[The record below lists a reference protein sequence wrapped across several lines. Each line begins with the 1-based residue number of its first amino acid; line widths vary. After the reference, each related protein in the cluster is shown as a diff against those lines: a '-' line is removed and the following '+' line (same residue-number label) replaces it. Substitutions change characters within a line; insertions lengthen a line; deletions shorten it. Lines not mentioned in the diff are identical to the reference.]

1 MEQGKEP
8 LKNAVLTF
16 KGFKVF
22 GEKVS
27 VMTDAGYFGFF
38 KNKKDGT
45 PSKALET
52 LKALEPKLGDSLEI
66 AYKETEY
73 NGKVYQNAVAFY
85 APREGS
91 VPTMPLP
98 RPEAQED
105 RNEVLMNLTENIH
118 KLDDRVRILENR
130 MSMLELPEE
139 KKEVS
144 IEDVPF

>member
-1 MEQGKEP
+1 MDE
-8 LKNAVLTF
+8 LKNATLTF
-16 KGFKVF
+16 KGVKNF

-27 VMTDAGYFGFF
+27 VITDAGFFGFF
-38 KNKKDGT
+38 KNKKDGS

-85 APREGS
+85 APRGG
-91 VPTMPLP
+91 TMPLP
-98 RPEAQED
+98 RPEAPEA
-105 RNEVLMNLTENIH
+105 RNEVLINLTENIH
-118 KLDDRVRILENR
+118 KLDDRLRILENR

-144 IEDVPF
+144 IEDVNF

>member
-1 MEQGKEP
+1 MDE
-8 LKNAVLTF
+8 LKNATLTF
-16 KGFKVF
+16 KGVKDF

-27 VMTDAGYFGFF
+27 VITDAGYFGFF
-38 KNKKDGT
+38 KNKKDGS

-52 LKALEPKLGDSLEI
+52 LKALAPRPGESIEI
-66 AYKETEY
+66 AYKETTS

-91 VPTMPLP
+91 VQTIPLP
-98 RPEAQED
+98 RPEAPEA
-105 RNEVLMNLTENIH
+105 RNELLMNLTENIH
-118 KLDDRVRILENR
+118 KLDDRLRILENR

-144 IEDVPF
+144 ISDVPFN